1 MRFLLVLLDYFYSIA
16 TNSFDTFDEKT
27 GILKKVLFIYLL
39 LNPNSITP
47 TLLLHNTTC
56 LFTATYSPRIR
67 DDDVNVNNKTATTG
81 CSVLSLQERRTS
93 GCLLTLN
100 HVKSSSI
107 VQRATE
113 WIYNDQKVT
122 TKKSENKII
131 VLLLLVCARRST
143 AINSRAHAVVSHTHT
158 TRSNNNAYEYYE
170 EGKSMGTYIFQ
181 AEVFLSLC
189 GMWIRRLDVFFSR
202 RAQTHAGARV
212 SETSRRARNALSH
225 ELRYPTK

>member
-27 GILKKVLFIYLL
+27 GILKKVLLIYLL
-39 LNPNSITP
+39 LNPTSITP

-81 CSVLSLQERRTS
+81 CSVLSLLDRREKNS

-131 VLLLLVCARRST
+131 VLLLVCARRST

-158 TRSNNNAYEYYE
+158 TRSNNNVY
-170 EGKSMGTYIFQ
+170 
-181 AEVFLSLC
+181 
-189 GMWIRRLDVFFSR
+189 
-202 RAQTHAGARV
+202 
-212 SETSRRARNALSH
+212 
-225 ELRYPTK
+225 

>member
-1 MRFLLVLLDYFYSIA
+1 MRLLLLVLLLLLLLLLLL
-16 TNSFDTFDEKT
+16 
-27 GILKKVLFIYLL
+27 ILDVLMKNDDDGFLFFLNKYLL
-39 LNPNSITP
+39 LYPNSITP

-122 TKKSENKII
+122 TNKE
-131 VLLLLVCARRST
+131 R
-143 AINSRAHAVVSHTHT
+143 
-158 TRSNNNAYEYYE
+158 E
-170 EGKSMGTYIFQ
+170 
-181 AEVFLSLC
+181 
-189 GMWIRRLDVFFSR
+189 
-202 RAQTHAGARV
+202 
-212 SETSRRARNALSH
+212 
-225 ELRYPTK
+225 

>member
-1 MRFLLVLLDYFYSIA
+1 MRFLLEYYLTTSTLLLLTPLTPF
-16 TNSFDTFDEKT
+16 EKNRN
-27 GILKKVLFIYLL
+27 LKKVLFIYLL

-131 VLLLLVCARRST
+131 VLLLVCARRST

-158 TRSNNNAYEYYE
+158 TRSNNNAY
-170 EGKSMGTYIFQ
+170 
-181 AEVFLSLC
+181 
-189 GMWIRRLDVFFSR
+189 
-202 RAQTHAGARV
+202 
-212 SETSRRARNALSH
+212 
-225 ELRYPTK
+225 

>member
-1 MRFLLVLLDYFYSIA
+1 MLLTPLTPF
-16 TNSFDTFDEKT
+16 EKNRNF
-27 GILKKVLFIYLL
+27 KKVLLKYLV
-39 LNPNSITP
+39 LNPNSIIP

-131 VLLLLVCARRST
+131 VLLLVCARRST

-158 TRSNNNAYEYYE
+158 TRSNNNAY
-170 EGKSMGTYIFQ
+170 
-181 AEVFLSLC
+181 
-189 GMWIRRLDVFFSR
+189 
-202 RAQTHAGARV
+202 
-212 SETSRRARNALSH
+212 
-225 ELRYPTK
+225 